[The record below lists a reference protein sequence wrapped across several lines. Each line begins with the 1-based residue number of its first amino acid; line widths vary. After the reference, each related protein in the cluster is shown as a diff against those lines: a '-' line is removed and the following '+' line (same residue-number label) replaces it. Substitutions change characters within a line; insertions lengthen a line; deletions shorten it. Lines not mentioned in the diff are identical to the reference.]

1 MKRKRALLVVLLVI
15 TLPLLLAQVWKDNEE
30 EQQQEAAAPIPAV
43 AIVKPYNNPEFTS
56 ILSAYEQEIKSLMQ
70 ASGTP
75 GAAIAIVKDSSI
87 VYLKGFG
94 LKAIGQKDSVDI
106 NTVFRI
112 ASVSKC
118 FAAFLT
124 GTLVADSTL
133 SWDDHVIDYLP
144 SFTLKSDEYTKML
157 TLRHVLS
164 HSTGLPY
171 HTYTNL
177 VEEGIDLTSLL
188 DKLKEVNV
196 AQPPGKEYS
205 YQNVA
210 YSLIGEVIHTATRK
224 TYDALMKERVF
235 IPLNMKTAS
244 LDYTSFITNPDIAR
258 PHLMRRGQWKE
269 AAITNTYYNVAPAG
283 GVNASISDMA
293 HWMLALLGNRK
304 DVITPETLAQLF
316 TPQVAAPSKNRNYGR
331 THHVSKSYYGLGW
344 RILYYPDDT
353 LVYHGGYVNGY
364 RSEVAVNVKDRM
376 AICLLANAPGTVA
389 DTGIPIF
396 LNMFRAHRDSIIA
409 YDNRQRVIL
418 AKKEIQ

>member
-1 MKRKRALLVVLLVI
+1 MKRKRALLIVLLVI

-30 EQQQEAAAPIPAV
+30 EHQPVAAPAPV
-43 AIVKPYNNPEFTS
+43 VVKPYSNPEFTG
-56 ILSAYEQEIKSLMQ
+56 ILENYEQEIKSLMQ

-87 VYLKGFG
+87 VYMKGFG
-94 LKAIGQKDSVDI
+94 LKAVDNKDSVDI

-133 SWDDHVIDYLP
+133 SWDDHVSDYLP
-144 SFTLKSDEYTKML
+144 SFTLKSAEYTRML

-177 VEEGIDLTSLL
+177 VEEGIELSALL
-188 DKLKEVNV
+188 DKLKEVNMPN
-196 AQPPGKEYS
+196 PPGKEYS

-210 YSLIGEVIHTATRK
+210 YSLIGEVIHTATKK
-224 TYDALMKERVF
+224 TYDELMKERVF

-258 PHLMRRGQWKE
+258 PHRMRRGQWAE
-269 AAITNTYYNVAPAG
+269 APITNTYYNVAPAG
-283 GVNASISDMA
+283 GINASISDMA
-293 HWMLALLGNRK
+293 NWMLALLGNRR

-331 THHVSKSYYGLGW
+331 THRVSKSYYGLGW

-376 AICLLANAPGTVA
+376 AICLLANAPGIVA
-389 DTGIPIF
+389 DTGIPVF
-396 LNMFRAHRDSIIA
+396 LNLFKAHRDSIIA

-418 AKKEIQ
+418 ANKEQISH